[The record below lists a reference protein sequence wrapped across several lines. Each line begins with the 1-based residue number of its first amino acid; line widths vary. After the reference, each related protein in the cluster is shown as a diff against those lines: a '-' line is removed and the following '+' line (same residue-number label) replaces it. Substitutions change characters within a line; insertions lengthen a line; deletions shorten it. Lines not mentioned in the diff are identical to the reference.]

1 MLFQSLPKM
10 NHKLIARLNLHT
22 VKVDHTR
29 PVSLLQSPSKFCS
42 QRFFFSSTTE
52 LSTCSKEI
60 NTFKRQNSWT
70 DPFRKLARHL
80 SHQSFLSFC
89 KLQFFTKYAWST
101 DMLRFLSPVFKVSTR
116 NAWNHDSPFGV
127 HTHKINEKKK
137 KRLHFQS
144 LALLKQAQLIVTK
157 TSQKFILAYF
167 HRKKTSSAE

>member
-1 MLFQSLPKM
+1 MNLACYFNHHQNKPRAHHKTYLHRINIYNTRSVYSLT
-10 NHKLIARLNLHT
+10 IEVFT
-22 VKVDHTR
+22 EVFT
-29 PVSLLQSPSKFCS
+29 CS
-42 QRFFFSSTTE
+42 QV
-52 LSTCSKEI
+52 I
-60 NTFKRQNSWT
+60 NAFKRQNSWT

-89 KLQFFTKYAWST
+89 KLQFFTKYAWRT
-101 DMLRFLSPVFKVSTR
+101 DMLRFLSPVSTVSTR

-157 TSQKFILAYF
+157 TSQKFILAYS